1 MNKIQ
6 KDKQENELIFLGAI
20 ISTNDPISILTNI
33 DIEYFTDNKI
43 IDAINLCI
51 DENKILPVS
60 DKLFT
65 RAKIIYEKFIVGK
78 TQAEIN
84 ESLKK
89 IKNELYLN
97 TEEGKRHN
105 CVFTDLFDERLAVEV
120 DEQYIDTGIEEF
132 NYYLNGGLQKK
143 TLVGIQAA
151 TGKGKTTM
159 LMTLGCNM
167 LKKGYNVAFVNLE
180 MNEIEFNN
188 NIISGISDNYSY
200 SDIKM
205 FNNLKHPD
213 FRENLRKEILSKN
226 IGRHI
231 MLVNNEYE
239 SLTSETLESLLL
251 KTEED
256 LNIKFDV
263 ILIDYLFLLKTFGK
277 GSSKNL
283 QQYEILQKVTQ
294 DAHKMSQ
301 RNNWAVLSVFQE
313 NRMGAKNT
321 KTTGFEGMSGS
332 FNALHDMDN
341 YFKFCQVKV
350 GENNFVVEVKPQK
363 LRQFGA
369 FDEDNDYFNMEYN
382 PQKKIYQSVNK
393 VVRTAFNWKEVYDL
407 PEVHEQLCAKDIY
420 ELMLSMNIDDVPK
433 SYDKAF
439 SNRKKENNYKTP
451 HGKSLKDWKSI
462 NVGSLITMKHSPK
475 FFHNTTDL
483 LNDDPQ
489 KLFEM

>member
-1 MNKIQ
+1 MNTIY

-20 ISTNDPISILTNI
+20 MSTSDPMTVLNNINI
-33 DIEYFTDNKI
+33 DYFTNNKI
-43 IDAINLCI
+43 IETLNLCI

-60 DKLFT
+60 DKLFN
-65 RAKIIYEKFIVGK
+65 RAKITYEKFIVGK

-263 ILIDYLFLLKTFGK
+263 ILIDYLFLLKTFSK
-277 GSSKNL
+277 SSSKNL
-283 QQYEILQKVTQ
+283 QQYEILQKVT
-294 DAHKMSQ
+294 
-301 RNNWAVLSVFQE
+301 
-313 NRMGAKNT
+313 
-321 KTTGFEGMSGS
+321 
-332 FNALHDMDN
+332 
-341 YFKFCQVKV
+341 
-350 GENNFVVEVKPQK
+350 
-363 LRQFGA
+363 
-369 FDEDNDYFNMEYN
+369 
-382 PQKKIYQSVNK
+382 
-393 VVRTAFNWKEVYDL
+393 
-407 PEVHEQLCAKDIY
+407 
-420 ELMLSMNIDDVPK
+420 
-433 SYDKAF
+433 
-439 SNRKKENNYKTP
+439 
-451 HGKSLKDWKSI
+451 
-462 NVGSLITMKHSPK
+462 
-475 FFHNTTDL
+475 
-483 LNDDPQ
+483 
-489 KLFEM
+489 

>member
-1 MNKIQ
+1 MKKLVVGNW
-6 KDKQENELIFLGAI
+6 KQNNINIDYF
-20 ISTNDPISILTNI
+20 TND
-33 DIEYFTDNKI
+33 KI
-43 IDAINLCI
+43 IEAINLCI

-65 RAKIIYEKFIVGK
+65 RAKMAYEKFITGK
-78 TQAEIN
+78 TQTEIN
-84 ESLKK
+84 ESLNK

-105 CVFTDLFDERLAVEV
+105 CVFIDLFDERLAVEV

-251 KTEED
+251 KTEEE

-263 ILIDYLFLLKTFGK
+263 ILIDYLFLLKTLGK
-277 GSSKNL
+277 NTSKNL
-283 QQYEILQKVTQ
+283 QQYEILQKVT
-294 DAHKMSQ
+294 
-301 RNNWAVLSVFQE
+301 
-313 NRMGAKNT
+313 
-321 KTTGFEGMSGS
+321 
-332 FNALHDMDN
+332 
-341 YFKFCQVKV
+341 
-350 GENNFVVEVKPQK
+350 
-363 LRQFGA
+363 
-369 FDEDNDYFNMEYN
+369 
-382 PQKKIYQSVNK
+382 
-393 VVRTAFNWKEVYDL
+393 
-407 PEVHEQLCAKDIY
+407 
-420 ELMLSMNIDDVPK
+420 
-433 SYDKAF
+433 
-439 SNRKKENNYKTP
+439 
-451 HGKSLKDWKSI
+451 
-462 NVGSLITMKHSPK
+462 
-475 FFHNTTDL
+475 
-483 LNDDPQ
+483 
-489 KLFEM
+489 

>member
-1 MNKIQ
+1 M
-6 KDKQENELIFLGAI
+6 
-20 ISTNDPISILTNI
+20 SILTNI

-43 IDAINLCI
+43 IEAINLCI
-51 DENKILPVS
+51 DENKIVIAAE
-60 DKLFT
+60 KLFT
-65 RAKIIYEKFIVGK
+65 RAKIQYGKFITGK
-78 TQAEIN
+78 TDDEIK
-84 ESLKK
+84 EALTK

-226 IGRHI
+226 IGQHI

-263 ILIDYLFLLKTFGK
+263 ILIDYLFLLKTFSK
-277 GSSKNL
+277 SSSKNL
-283 QQYEILQKVTQ
+283 QQYEILQKVT
-294 DAHKMSQ
+294 
-301 RNNWAVLSVFQE
+301 
-313 NRMGAKNT
+313 
-321 KTTGFEGMSGS
+321 
-332 FNALHDMDN
+332 
-341 YFKFCQVKV
+341 
-350 GENNFVVEVKPQK
+350 
-363 LRQFGA
+363 
-369 FDEDNDYFNMEYN
+369 
-382 PQKKIYQSVNK
+382 
-393 VVRTAFNWKEVYDL
+393 
-407 PEVHEQLCAKDIY
+407 
-420 ELMLSMNIDDVPK
+420 
-433 SYDKAF
+433 
-439 SNRKKENNYKTP
+439 
-451 HGKSLKDWKSI
+451 
-462 NVGSLITMKHSPK
+462 
-475 FFHNTTDL
+475 
-483 LNDDPQ
+483 
-489 KLFEM
+489 